1 MKKLKSIV
9 LFFIIFAICFS
20 FVGCWNYKDVEL
32 QFVVMGM
39 AIDIDPATGE
49 YLIHAE
55 ISKAKGGTEAELI
68 TRLETARGIT
78 LYDATRNIIAKI
90 GAKVYWGHTMVYVLS
105 ERLAKQGIADAIGV
119 LSRQTQVRSDIFILV
134 CESESI
140 EKIFEF
146 EDPIHEDIS
155 QHLHDLEEDYEAST
169 KYRRAPLFIVLQELA
184 SNEISL
190 TLPYIKMVKIESEE
204 SKGGEGKTKSSGG
217 EETKSASEEKV
228 EEIIVADG
236 STVFK
241 GDIMVGR
248 IDGLDTQSVLILKEE
263 AKENYILTIKE
274 SEELPSCTIEVINS
288 DLNIDPV
295 LDKEENLGF
304 NIELKLEGDLVEL
317 HTERDLVS
325 EEEKGDLEDAFEAM
339 LENQIRKT
347 IEKTQKDYQ
356 ADIFGFASVTHRKQG
371 EYWSALPMRWE
382 DIYEKAEI
390 DVSVDIEIES
400 SSLSMGSIRIGR

>member
-288 DLNIDPV
+288 DLNINPV